1 MSDINE
7 ASLLEKFIIAR
18 WMYGIGKP
26 IISDADYTLLLSY
39 MHEKHPD
46 SIYLKQSWSNDEC
59 PTELL
64 KKYGLENATRK
75 FEMLDKTESIP
86 SLNSYSEI
94 ANMYS
99 NYKGVGTAS
108 MKHDGWN
115 IQLEYNSGRLQSIHS
130 RGRKAAS
137 VNEYDALRSRVPN
150 TINIPG
156 PIRIVTEATVSYEN
170 FPLCQSHWG
179 SVNTRTAVASV
190 LANPGHEHLIDLH
203 AFAIHGV
210 DLAGKNKFEVLES
223 LGFKVPKWYIV
234 KSYED
239 ILEAVNMLSEDKEF
253 YKSPTDGVVVDNGES
268 LRAIRVKAWEEQ
280 IFKSYVVGYI
290 EEYSSHRITPKIA
303 IRPIVRDG
311 VTQRV
316 LPMTNWKRIFDNNL
330 QVGSPVAFRVVSDA
344 IADFDAESTRVLQD
358 TWQFNYDEYHR
369 LIDEEEEFKKCQ
381 STLSV

>member
-7 ASLLEKFIIAR
+7 ASLYEKFIIAR

-26 IISDADYTLLLSY
+26 IISDADYTLLYSY
-39 MHEKHPD
+39 VQKQHPD
-46 SIYLKQSWSNDEC
+46 SVYLSHSWSDDEC

-64 KKYGLENATRK
+64 KKYNLESASKK

-86 SLNSYSEI
+86 SLNSFAEV
-94 ANMYS
+94 AHMYS
-99 NYKGVGTAS
+99 DYKGVGTAS

-137 VNEYDALRSRVPN
+137 VNEYDALRAQVPN
-150 TINIPG
+150 TINLPG
-156 PIRIVTEATVSYEN
+156 PIRIVTEATVSYDN
-170 FPLCQSHWG
+170 FSFCQSRWG

-190 LANPGHEHLIDLH
+190 LANPGYEHLIDLH

-223 LGFKVPKWYIV
+223 LGFKVPKWYVV
-234 KSYED
+234 KSHED
-239 ILEAVNMLSEDKEF
+239 ILEAVKMLSDEKE
-253 YKSPTDGVVVDNGES
+253 YYCSPTDGVVVDNGET
-268 LRAIRVKAWEEQ
+268 LRAIRVLAWEEP
-280 IFKSYVVGYI
+280 IFKSYVAGYV

-303 IRPIVRDG
+303 IHPIVRNG

-316 LPMTNWKRIFDNNL
+316 LPMTNWKRIFDNDL

-344 IADFDAESTRVLQD
+344 IADFDMESTRVLRD
-358 TWQFNYDEYHR
+358 TWQGRYDEYQQM
-369 LIDEEEEFKKCQ
+369 IDEEEEFNKCQ
-381 STLSV
+381 LTLLV